1 MALDIG
7 TDLALRGLNDLRRL
21 LDAVVSADEHDEVEW
36 IEWKSTLDLSGK
48 DGCFTIA
55 RTILGMA
62 NRLPD
67 AASLACEGLGYI
79 VVGAAP
85 ASVDGIQSVDPAHL
99 DARIDAYLGGADGPR
114 WTPTYVTHDEATVL
128 MVTVEAPRF
137 GDPIFSLRKEF
148 DVYPSGAVFVRK
160 KGRTVRAIAEDM
172 DALQRRLLAKPRATK
187 SEIAVRPVGNVP
199 LSWIDPTSTES
210 SIEGWVSEQRD
221 RLVRDARRLDHVRHS
236 HGEEDDRDDL
246 DGVLGATGIYRKF
259 ARQQDSVIR
268 MMQQANSLSRLT
280 QQEDTRTLEEFIDQ
294 VDRWAEGATEV
305 AGAALPER
313 YVAAG
318 HGVIAFEIENL
329 SMRFLPDVELEV
341 YFGFENARGFDEEPE
356 RHHLPRLPRPFGEPK
371 QTMDFSSAVLSP
383 HFATPFSPSFDNA
396 IGRRT
401 WVEDGSIKV
410 RFHVGD
416 LRPHATDT
424 SDEIYVFL
432 TERPEGGVLTGTW
445 TATMRDQ
452 DGLLEGQLEVPIAEE
467 PVDIPELLSDDE
479 DDE

>member
-1 MALDIG
+1 MALDIA
-7 TDLALRGLNDLRRL
+7 TDRALRGLSDLRRL
-21 LDAVVSADEHDEVEW
+21 LDAVVSADEHDEIDW

-48 DGCFTIA
+48 DGCCTIA

-62 NRLPD
+62 NRLPES
-67 AASLACEGLGYI
+67 ASVACEGLGYL

-85 ASVDGIQSVDPAHL
+85 GCVDGVRSVDPAQL
-99 DARIDAYLGGADGPR
+99 DARIDAYLGGAAGPR
-114 WTPTYVTHDEATVL
+114 WTPTYVTRDEATVL
-128 MVTVEAPRF
+128 VVTVEAPEL

-160 KGRTVRAIAEDM
+160 KGRTVRAIADDI
-172 DALQRRLLAKPRATK
+172 DALQRRLLAKPRATG
-187 SEIAVRPVGNVP
+187 SEIAVRPVGDVP

-210 SIEGWVSEQRD
+210 SIEDWVSEQRD
-221 RLVRDARRLDHVRHS
+221 RLVRDARRLDHARHS
-236 HGEEDDRDDL
+236 HGDDDDDL
-246 DGVLGATGIYRKF
+246 DGVFGATGIYRKF

-268 MMQQANSLSRLT
+268 MMQQASSLSRLT

-294 VDRWAEGATEV
+294 VDRWAEAATEA
-305 AGAALPER
+305 AGGALPER

-318 HGVIAFEIENL
+318 LGVIAFEIENL
-329 SMRFLPDVELEV
+329 TTRFLPDVELEV
-341 YFGFENARGFDEEPE
+341 YFGFENARGFDEEPD
-356 RHHLPRLPRPFGEPK
+356 RHHLPRPPRPLGEPK
-371 QTMDFSSAVLSP
+371 QTMDFSSALLSP
-383 HFATPFSPSFDNA
+383 NLTTPIMPSFDNA

-432 TERPEGGVLTGTW
+432 TERPEGGFLTGTW

-452 DGLLEGQLEVPIAEE
+452 DGLLRGDVEM
-467 PVDIPELLSDDE
+467 PVREKPTDVAELLTVDE
-479 DDE
+479 GE